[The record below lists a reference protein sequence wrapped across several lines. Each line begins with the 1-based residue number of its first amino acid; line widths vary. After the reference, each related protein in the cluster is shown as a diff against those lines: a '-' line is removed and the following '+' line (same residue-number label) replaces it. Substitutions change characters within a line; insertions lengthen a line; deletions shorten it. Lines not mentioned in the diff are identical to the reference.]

1 MEEGVLKCDMKV
13 RVQNLVSY
21 QTSPLPKVWPFF
33 PEQNLTSM
41 VFVTQILHLGP
52 IKTINSEAE
61 SAPKSFISSLSQI
74 LIVKASKMDGIS
86 KTWRDLD
93 IPKIQEG
100 GKTRQDQ
107 K

>member
-13 RVQNLVSY
+13 RVQKLVSY
-21 QTSPLPKVWPFF
+21 QTSRAFF

-41 VFVTQILHLGP
+41 LSVTRILHLGP
-52 IKTINSEAE
+52 IKTINSGAKF
-61 SAPKSFISSLSQI
+61 APKLFISSLSQI